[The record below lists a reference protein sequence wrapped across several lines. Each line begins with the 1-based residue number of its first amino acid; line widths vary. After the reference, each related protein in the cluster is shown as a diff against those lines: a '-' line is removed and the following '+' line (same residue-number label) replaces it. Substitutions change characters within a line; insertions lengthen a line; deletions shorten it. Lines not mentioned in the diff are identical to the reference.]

1 MVMVRKECRFDGE
14 VEGMI
19 EDSQVITKLW
29 MLVIN
34 GDGYL

>member
-1 MVMVRKECRFDGE
+1 MVMIRKERKFDAE

-29 MLVIN
+29 MLAIN
-34 GDGYL
+34 EYL